1 MTAVYTLE
9 QIMNAQ
15 TRLSVEGRAFCEALL
30 TYGEVL
36 AVRLPYLPEGLLWLV
51 SSPMQSRLMH
61 AHRPDTWVLTLA
73 EARDLL
79 TTLGD

>member
-15 TRLSVEGRAFCEALL
+15 VRLSVEGRAFCEALL

-36 AVRLPYLPEGLLWLV
+36 AVRLPYLPERIRGC
-51 SSPMQSRLMH
+51 
-61 AHRPDTWVLTLA
+61 
-73 EARDLL
+73 
-79 TTLGD
+79 